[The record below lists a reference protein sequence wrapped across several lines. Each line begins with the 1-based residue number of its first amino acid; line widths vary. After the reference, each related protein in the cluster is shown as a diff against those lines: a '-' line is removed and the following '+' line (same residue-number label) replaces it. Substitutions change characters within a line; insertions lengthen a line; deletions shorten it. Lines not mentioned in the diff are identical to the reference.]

1 MRRAMRDALCDAR
14 REAIHD
20 ATRDAACKGAGRA
33 MIASALRDSQVA
45 RAAPAIATC
54 AAALLLVAVVA
65 YWLWRWLAPAPVHV
79 IVAPPRDPVATI
91 VASGWLAAPPP
102 AAGTAAA
109 PAALAG
115 DARLIGVIADTGGGG
130 YALFRLPAGPKLVRE
145 GGAIASG
152 ATLVHVAPFTIR
164 IRDASGER
172 DIALRADNATANPL
186 RPAQVSRAAA
196 PPHAAL
202 AACVTPAGFS
212 GPVVRLNAELL
223 QGLAGQPDALR
234 AIVVPQ
240 PGGMAV
246 REGSGFAQMLG
257 LAPGDRVRLANG
269 IPLSSAD
276 DVMAAVVTP
285 LVANQSVRL
294 AGTRNGHPQ
303 EMLLLNAGACPG

>member
-1 MRRAMRDALCDAR
+1 
-14 REAIHD
+14 
-20 ATRDAACKGAGRA
+20 
-33 MIASALRDSQVA
+33 MIASAMHDPRMA
-45 RAAPAIATC
+45 RAAPVLATV
-54 AAALLLVAVVA
+54 AASLLLVAVVA

-91 VASGWLAAPPP
+91 VASGWLATPPT
-102 AAGTAAA
+102 GGDVA
-109 PAALAG
+109 PAGDTLAG

-145 GGAIASG
+145 GTAIASG
-152 ATLVHVAPFTIR
+152 ATLVHVAPFSIR

-172 DIALRADNATANPL
+172 DIALRAASASPIA
-186 RPAQVSRAAA
+186 PSVASAAA
-196 PPHAAL
+196 ARPRAVT
-202 AACVTPAGFS
+202 AACVTPPGFS

-240 PGGMAV
+240 QGGMAV

-257 LAPGDRVRLANG
+257 LGPTDRVRLANG

-294 AGTRNGHPQ
+294 SGTRNGRAQ

>member
-1 MRRAMRDALCDAR
+1 MMADAVQ
-14 REAIHD
+14 
-20 ATRDAACKGAGRA
+20 
-33 MIASALRDSQVA
+33 ASRVA
-45 RAAPAIATC
+45 RAAALLATFV
-54 AAALLLVAVVA
+54 AALLLVAVIA

-91 VASGWLAAPPP
+91 VASGWLAAPPATSG
-102 AAGTAAA
+102 AALAAET
-109 PAALAG
+109 LAG

-145 GGAIASG
+145 GAAIAGG

-172 DIALRADNATANPL
+172 DIALRAASASPIAPSVAPGVAA
-186 RPAQVSRAAA
+186 RPRAVT
-196 PPHAAL
+196 
-202 AACVTPAGFS
+202 AACVTPPGFS

-234 AIVVPQ
+234 AIVVPEQ
-240 PGGMAV
+240 GGMAV

-257 LAPGDRVRLANG
+257 LAPTDRVRLANG
-269 IPLSSAD
+269 IPLANAD

-294 AGTRNGHPQ
+294 SGTRNGKPQ